1 MWDGIDELARSID
14 LFLYHSRGYWA
25 SIMDCQAV
33 YLYLRIILNLCLR
46 TILICS
52 KKLRMKSQPNTQTFI
67 ATDMVGP
74 FRIQRL
80 VVLCIILVLALA
92 PSYLGSLTRALMVD
106 AYVQVSSFVAATLLL
121 FYGAERLF
129 NFDIG
134 SALKKSRGFQ
144 VPLAA
149 LLGATPGCGGA
160 DVVVAAY
167 SSGNVGFGAV
177 VATLTATMGDAAF
190 LLIAIRPEAAMVILP
205 LSFTV
210 GIVAGWLVDRFNK
223 IDLTPDPSKHCGI
236 APVIGKVRW
245 QDYGYVLLAIP
256 GLAIGVTQLSGADI
270 FAIYNSYLVFT
281 VALTGTFLGIFIWAT
296 SPLKAMTNL
305 ADHPLTRMAEETSF
319 ISIWVIGAYLAYDYA
334 DAFAGLDLEAAFGSV
349 GILLPLL
356 GVLVGFIPGCGPQV
370 LIATLYINGVVPFA
384 SLIGNAI
391 SNDGDALFP
400 AIALNPRAA
409 IVATGYSAI
418 PALVVGYGFYFVA
431 PNFMN

>member
-1 MWDGIDELARSID
+1 M
-14 LFLYHSRGYWA
+14 
-25 SIMDCQAV
+25 
-33 YLYLRIILNLCLR
+33 
-46 TILICS
+46 
-52 KKLRMKSQPNTQTFI
+52 NTNPKIQTFI
-67 ATDMVGP
+67 ATDMLGP
-74 FRIQRL
+74 FRSKRL
-80 VVLCIILVLALA
+80 FVLCVVLALA
-92 PSYLGSLTRALMVD
+92 LAPGYLGTLTRELMVD
-106 AYVQVSSFVAATLLL
+106 AYVQVSSFVAATMLL

-134 SALKKSRGFQ
+134 SALKKARGLQ

-160 DVVVAAY
+160 VIVVAAY

-190 LLIAIRPEAAMVILP
+190 LLIAIRPEAALVVLP

-210 GIVAGWLVDRFNK
+210 GIVAGWIVDRFNK
-223 IDLTPDPSKHCGI
+223 IDLTPDPSKHCEI

-245 QDYGYVLLAIP
+245 QDYGYALIAAP
-256 GLAIGVTQLSGADI
+256 GLIIGITQLSGANI
-270 FAIYNSYLVFT
+270 FAIYNPSLIFII
-281 VALTGTFLGIFIWAT
+281 ALTGTFLGIFIWAT

-334 DAFAGLDLEAAFGSV
+334 DAFAGLDLEAAFRSV
-349 GILLPLL
+349 GPLLPLL

-384 SLIGNAI
+384 ALIGNAI

-400 AIALNPRAA
+400 AIALNPKAA
-409 IVATGYSAI
+409 IVATAYSAI
-418 PALVVGYGFYFVA
+418 PALVVGYGFYLLA
-431 PNFMN
+431 PEFMN

>member
-1 MWDGIDELARSID
+1 M
-14 LFLYHSRGYWA
+14 
-25 SIMDCQAV
+25 
-33 YLYLRIILNLCLR
+33 
-46 TILICS
+46 
-52 KKLRMKSQPNTQTFI
+52 NTNPKIQTFI
-67 ATDMVGP
+67 ATDMLGP
-74 FRIQRL
+74 FRSRRL
-80 VVLCIILVLALA
+80 FVLCVVLALA
-92 PSYLGSLTRALMVD
+92 LAPGYLGTLTRELMVD

-134 SALKKSRGFQ
+134 SALKKARGLQ

-160 DVVVAAY
+160 VIVVAAY

-190 LLIAIRPEAAMVILP
+190 LLIAIRPEAALVVLP

-210 GIVAGWLVDRFNK
+210 GIVAGWIVDRFNK
-223 IDLTPDPSKHCGI
+223 IDLTPDPSKHCEI

-245 QDYGYVLLAIP
+245 QDYGYALIAAP
-256 GLAIGVTQLSGADI
+256 GLIIGITQLSGANI
-270 FAIYNSYLVFT
+270 FAIYNPSLIFII
-281 VALTGTFLGIFIWAT
+281 ALTGTFLGIFIWAT

-334 DAFAGLDLEAAFGSV
+334 DAFAGLDLESAFRSV
-349 GILLPLL
+349 GPLLPLL

-384 SLIGNAI
+384 ALIGNAI

-400 AIALNPRAA
+400 AIALNPKAA
-409 IVATGYSAI
+409 IVATAYSAI
-418 PALVVGYGFYFVA
+418 PALVVGYGFYLLA
-431 PNFMN
+431 PEFMN

>member
-1 MWDGIDELARSID
+1 
-14 LFLYHSRGYWA
+14 
-25 SIMDCQAV
+25 MDCQAV

-160 DVVVAAY
+160 VVVVAAY